1 VGVGLSIGLG
11 GRLRGCYNIV
21 IGPAIRLDVVGFT
34 LTLATISP
42 KESRVGRKMVGITV
56 ELVSIINC
64 RTEKRYRMIAA

>member
-1 VGVGLSIGLG
+1 VTSVSPVAEFAHRFRKAAVSHNGL
-11 GRLRGCYNIV
+11 
-21 IGPAIRLDVVGFT
+21 T